1 MKKKELIDA
10 VASGSKLT
18 KADAGRLINQTND
31 FYDSL
36 IAQYGF
42 SNALAI
48 KVIKQ
53 IVTAKSDGSK
63 LTKADA
69 GRTTKSTKA
78 DAG

>member
-36 IAQYGF
+36 VSEYGL
-42 SNALAI
+42 SNAIAI
-48 KVIKQ
+48 KIIKK
-53 IVTAKSDGSK
+53 IVSAKADGSK
-63 LTKADA
+63 LTKAEA
-69 GRTTKSTKA
+69 H
-78 DAG
+78 